1 MSFLRFRRTHDVHA
15 AALAFAAE
23 MRGSLPTDQLQ
34 ELIVT
39 KLPTLLGVEHVW
51 IYLQT
56 GEHRKLIAPAG
67 AEDAAPADPLLAAPG
82 EWATFPLT
90 TPDESIGVM
99 MLPIGWR
106 PLTPEAKAMAVILAP
121 MIADSLR
128 TASLIARLRE
138 SSTVDP
144 VTGCMTRQEGLDRLR
159 AELNRAQRS
168 NQEVAVLMLDL
179 DFFKSINDRYGHQ
192 CGDSVLGAVGE
203 TIMQTLR
210 GSDIRCRWGGEEFLV
225 GLPESS
231 IDAARRVAMTLAR
244 RIAMTVTEYDSAR
257 IQLTA
262 SIGVT
267 IATPGEDD
275 ADSVVA
281 RADAA
286 LYRAKADGRNCIRI
300 MLQDGGLNG
309 PLRVDPTAPPAMAQ
323 TNTLPFRDRRDP
335 SRTDRRAC
343 PGPGRRASDRMF
355 AGRSSGPGAAGGAP
369 VRATPA

>member
-1 MSFLRFRRTHDVHA
+1 MA
-15 AALAFAAE
+15 AA
-23 MRGSLPTDQLQ
+23 
-34 ELIVT
+34 
-39 KLPTLLGVEHVW
+39 
-51 IYLQT
+51 
-56 GEHRKLIAPAG
+56 
-67 AEDAAPADPLLAAPG
+67 
-82 EWATFPLT
+82 
-90 TPDESIGVM
+90 
-99 MLPIGWR
+99 
-106 PLTPEAKAMAVILAP
+106 LAP

-128 TASLIARLRE
+128 TANLIAQLRE

-168 NQEVAVLMLDL
+168 NEEVAVLMLDL

-192 CGDSVLGAVGE
+192 CGDSVLGGIGE

-225 GLPESS
+225 GLPESGG
-231 IDAARRVAMTLAR
+231 DAARRVAMTLAR

-275 ADSVVA
+275 PDSVVA

-309 PLRVDPTAPPAMAQ
+309 PLRVD
-323 TNTLPFRDRRDP
+323 
-335 SRTDRRAC
+335 
-343 PGPGRRASDRMF
+343 
-355 AGRSSGPGAAGGAP
+355 
-369 VRATPA
+369 

>member
-1 MSFLRFRRTHDVHA
+1 
-15 AALAFAAE
+15 
-23 MRGSLPTDQLQ
+23 MRGSLPTDRLQ
-34 ELIVT
+34 ELIVSR
-39 KLPTLLGVEHVW
+39 LPALLGVEQVW
-51 IYLQT
+51 IYVQT
-56 GEHRKLIAPAG
+56 GEHRRLIAPAA
-67 AEDAAPADPLLAAPG
+67 AEETAPADPLLATAG
-82 EWATFPLT
+82 EWATFPLKT
-90 TPDESIGVM
+90 ADESIGVM
-99 MLPIGWR
+99 VLPLGGR
-106 PLTPEAKAMAVILAP
+106 PLAPHAKVMAAALAP
-121 MIADSLR
+121 MIADSLK

-225 GLPESS
+225 GLPESG

-275 ADSVVA
+275 ADSVIG

-309 PLRVDPTAPPAMAQ
+309 PLRVDPTAPPPVAS

-335 SRTDRRAC
+335 NRQDRRAC

-355 AGRSSGPGAAGGAP
+355 AGRSASSTGTADGVPA
-369 VRATPA
+369 RATPA